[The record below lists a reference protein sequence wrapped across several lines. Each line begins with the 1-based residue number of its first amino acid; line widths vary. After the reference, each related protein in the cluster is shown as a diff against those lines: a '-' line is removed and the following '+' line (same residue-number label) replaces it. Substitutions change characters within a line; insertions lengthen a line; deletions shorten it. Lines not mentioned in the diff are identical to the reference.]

1 MLEQETMKCWK
12 KMLIVSAVYLIV
24 GVILTRSFILS
35 GGFLADSLSGFFINY
50 SHPGWHFISL
60 LLFSVIVIGGALS
73 NIWSN
78 EDWFEK
84 YENDLDMKMRLMT
97 IAHIMLQATLVIG
110 GLFLLAVLDISVA
123 WFSK

>member
-1 MLEQETMKCWK
+1 M
-12 KMLIVSAVYLIV
+12 
-24 GVILTRSFILS
+24 
-35 GGFLADSLSGFFINY
+35 
-50 SHPGWHFISL
+50 
-60 LLFSVIVIGGALS
+60 S